1 MRKFI
6 YLLIA
11 VFLFLITAQSQ
22 GAPPDKFK
30 NKIELK
36 IAPTSIMV
44 ANVVIDSLSYPLKHQ
59 QTIIYFAC
67 PQNNCK

>member
-1 MRKFI
+1 MAKK
-6 YLLIA
+6 
-11 VFLFLITAQSQ
+11 TT
-22 GAPPDKFK
+22 FK